1 MGPFLMDNKQEQLN
15 KCTNSNLQHQKELVY
30 ISHTIPI
37 QHGECVEDQEFYTF
51 DKQIYQVRAK

>member
-1 MGPFLMDNKQEQLN
+1 MDNKQEQLN